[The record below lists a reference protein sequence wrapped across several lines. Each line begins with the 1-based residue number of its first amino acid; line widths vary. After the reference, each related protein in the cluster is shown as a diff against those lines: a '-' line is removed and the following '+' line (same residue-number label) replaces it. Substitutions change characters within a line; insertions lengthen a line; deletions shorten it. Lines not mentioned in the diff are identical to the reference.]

1 MTSRR
6 DPIPDWDASGFL
18 PPFLDFSASEGG
30 RSPYHVGLIDVVLRL
45 GDTVD
50 RRALL
55 TGLLDYRAA
64 LHAASVREGFQWVN
78 GSFVEDTMGHSR
90 REPNDIDVVT
100 FLHAP
105 SGQPQAFEHLFRP
118 QATKRKY
125 GIDAYAVDL
134 DTGDSSYLVRRVV
147 YWNSLW
153 SHGRSRQW
161 KGYLEIDLSD
171 NEDAAARVV
180 LGGVAK
186 QEVGE

>member
-64 LHAASVREGFQWVN
+64 LHAAGVREGFQWVN
-78 GSFVEDTMGHSR
+78 GSFVEDTTQHAQ
-90 REPNDIDVVT
+90 REPGDIDLVT
-100 FLHAP
+100 FLQLPGGRTQAQLAQANP
-105 SGQPQAFEHLFRP
+105 SLFDPRTNRL
-118 QATKRKY
+118 QY
-125 GIDAYAVDL
+125 GVDTYAVILDAGDL
-134 DTGDSSYLVRRVV
+134 PYLVRRSA
-147 YWNSLW
+147 YWNGLW
-153 SHGRSRQW
+153 SHDRNRQW
-161 KGYLEIDLSD
+161 KGYLEID
-171 NEDAAARVV
+171 
-180 LGGVAK
+180 
-186 QEVGE
+186 